1 MLLRGDHTFGFIKP
15 LSFHFLKLS
24 TDLLIKSRRHCVFL
38 LVFVLRVT
46 GSIPKQLSGY
56 ASSRKGIFTL

>member
-15 LSFHFLKLS
+15 FSFHFLNLS
-24 TDLLIKSRRHCVFL
+24 SDLLIKSRRHCVFL
-38 LVFVLRVT
+38 LVFVLWVT
-46 GSIPKQLSGY
+46 GSIPKTLSGN